1 MLKRILAM
9 VLSVVMVLSL
19 LPTGVV
25 LAEGTEHIH
34 CMCGKTTTKDATCAD
49 CGTKGVVWTGIEAM
63 SAVTA
68 PGNYYLKKNVTADP
82 VEYTSGEYA
91 FCLCGNEMHAG
102 SQGKRIFSVKNAG
115 TKLTITDCGTTGTIT
130 GVTGT
135 TGTGSLLRVG
145 SGAEFNLYGGAITGN
160 TGVANKNGLILV
172 AETGVFN
179 MYGGEI
185 SNNEAGR
192 GGAIYV
198 QDAGSVARLLGG
210 VITGNTGLNAAG
222 AMAGGGGVYGMKG
235 LVELGA
241 TIQIY
246 GNLDQD
252 TTRNSDMHIRNDQGC
267 KVQLSATKPLAHG
280 AKVNYGMEPAGN
292 EANNYGI
299 TVSAAP
305 ADWSSSWVRYNGT
318 KLAIN
323 GTKLTLDTTPDHI
336 HCMCGKETTDG
347 VTCTDCGT
355 KAVEWIGTKTMPTTE
370 GHYYLTETVKTDK
383 VEVKANVSLCLHDKN
398 LESKAGNTVVKTMP
412 GYRLDITACG
422 SNPGSITGSTT
433 AYPVEVQVNSSV
445 TLWNGKITGNTYTGN
460 GIVFIAQGTATLP
473 GGTFTMYGGEIS
485 DNDVGRGAVFTAIP
499 ANATNKT
506 ATVRLLGG
514 KITGN
519 QGLNTA
525 ANTGGGAGVY
535 ALTPVEIGGTV
546 QIYGN
551 TAMINANDIYL
562 RNDGTFT
569 GKLLVS
575 TEKPLADGAN
585 VNYGLKT
592 AETDT
597 TNLKSITGTPA
608 NWSNQWVKLGA
619 DKVGYQNGKFLID
632 NSVPAEHIHCFCGA
646 ETTLDATCAK
656 CGNKAVK
663 WTGTDKL
670 PAKDQPGYYFLT
682 GDVSTGEVNYGTA
695 GAFGICLDGHA
706 LKSEAGSQILEL
718 YQGVTMDITDCKTT
732 GTITG
737 ATGKTTYGSTM
748 RVNKGAVLTLWNGH
762 VTQNT
767 ASDEGIIYVDGSDN
781 TSVAGGTFIMHG
793 GKISGNT
800 SRRGAVY
807 GVSTGNPGPVI
818 KILGGE
824 ITGNTGTGTGAR
836 KGGAG
841 VYSFFPVEVG
851 GTAKIYGN
859 TAKEGPADLYVRNDL
874 NTTTNVPYTGRII
887 VSAEKPLASGA
898 NIQYALATAE
908 ADDTDLKYISGTPAS
923 WDKTWVTYAGD
934 AVDFANG
941 KFFTKAPAPVL
952 SNHIHCMCGA
962 EKTLDAT
969 CASCGTKA
977 VRWDGTNTLPTADG
991 FYYLTETVKTDK
1003 VTLSGKVSLCLHEY
1017 DLESKTGS
1025 AIVSL
1030 ESGSELTITDCTG
1043 TANSITGVT
1052 SGTVVSVQKNAAF
1065 TLWNGKITG
1074 NTYTSNGTVWVAKG
1088 DATVKGGTFTMYGGE
1103 ISNNTTNR
1111 GAVFA
1116 DIPTDATHKT
1126 ATIRLLGGVITG
1138 NTGTNDKT
1146 GMGGGAGVYALSPVE
1161 IGGTVKIYGND
1172 AKVNADDVYL
1182 RNDSFYTGSLVVS
1195 TEKPLADGASIFY
1208 GLSVAESDTN
1218 DLKSISGTPAVW
1230 NENWVTLNDKAVS
1243 YENGKFFIRKVYTH
1257 IHCLC
1262 GAETTLDA
1270 TCAKCGNKAV
1280 GWDGIDKL
1288 PAADQSG
1295 YFYLTGDVA
1304 TTAVNYTGNKTVSIC
1319 LDGHQLKTSTGYKI
1333 LDVAGGTTV
1342 NLTDCKTT
1350 GTITGSTKGT
1360 YGNCMRVNKGSTL
1373 VLWNGTITG
1382 NTASDDG
1389 NIYVDG
1395 SDDANVPGG
1404 TFIMYGG
1411 KITGNTARRGQV
1423 YGVSTGKNGPVI
1435 KILGGEI
1442 TGNTGTG
1449 TGSTKGGAGVYSFY
1463 PVEVGGT
1470 AKIYGNTAK
1479 EGPADLYVRNDG
1491 TFTGKIVVS
1500 DEKPLVSGANVNYG
1514 VFTAEAD
1521 PMNLKYITGTPAA
1534 WNMEWVKYEGVK
1546 VGYEDGRFYTKYAMD
1561 YADHKH
1567 DDVKWLRVTQDNDQ
1581 LPNGDG
1587 YYVLDGD
1594 VKLDKLIVIGKDV
1607 HVRLCLNGHTLTA
1620 ADKSAHFDVQ
1630 AGGKLTVCDC
1640 TAKTVNCVYTAGKI
1654 TGGNGKSG
1662 GSLRLRAGAEMKL
1675 IDGIFTGNKNAEGG
1689 NGGVIYADAGAKLVM
1704 TGGMMCGNSG
1714 AMGGAIRLGAPN
1726 VDGPFPVLILEGGS
1740 ICHNE
1745 STNLGGGI
1753 YAAGGADIQLK
1764 GGVIANNKA
1773 AQGGGG
1779 IAVNSQGLKGTTL
1792 VTVPTTITLTG
1803 TTIENNEA
1811 TTWGGNV
1818 YVKNATVLNMSGGVI
1833 SGGSS
1838 KVGAGILME
1847 NKDTTLNLTGG
1858 KITGNKAG
1866 TAGSGGVY
1874 ASNNTVVNMTG
1885 GEISN
1890 NTAEGG
1896 CGGMTIY
1903 GAKGTLT
1910 GGTISGNT
1918 TKGSG
1923 GGLSLMGSEVY
1934 LGKVI
1939 ITGNTTS
1946 GSGGG
1951 LYVARA
1957 GSICSD
1963 VTIDGTQIT
1972 NNTCKSSGGGL
1983 FLYMNGNKVT
1993 MKDGLFQGNQAAD
2006 GGGVVAQ
2013 REVTFTMEGGQIKN
2027 NKSVNS
2033 GGGYYASIDSIFI
2046 MNGGK
2051 ISGNY
2056 AGRNGGGVYC
2066 LRSKVTLKGGTVE
2079 SNTAKTTAGGVYM
2092 SGANAT
2098 LCGTRITSN
2107 KALEG
2112 SGGGVFVQATTGK
2125 VDGVTKTFP
2134 AKVIMTGGSIT
2145 YNTTPKAAGGL
2156 LLQKENTV
2164 FELRGGSIS
2173 NNTATKFAGGVY
2185 VGKDSTFNMYGGSI
2199 ANNATEIDVA
2209 GGIRVDNGIAN
2220 LVGGEIRGNKT
2231 TRSAGGLLCAGAD
2244 AKIHLGAVK
2253 IYENEAKVGAGIVA
2267 QGKSQLIAEGTE
2279 IYRNVATQDGGGV
2292 YVYSYTNPILKN
2304 CKIYENTAGNNGGGL
2319 WTWAT
2324 SDTTTENCEFTNNTA
2339 AQQGGAAWTRADA
2352 LIFNGGVFTGNK
2364 AENDKGGAIFAGLM
2378 GAVTARE
2385 VPCVHLNNAVFRDNE
2400 AKGQGGAVYM
2410 SVGAE
2415 VHMDTVEFTNNRSN
2429 AEGGALWVKDETT
2442 LRNVTVTGNI
2452 SGGEGF
2458 AAYLADGEYDGESF
2472 FYGLMTISGDMKVY
2486 DNQGGDMYLGN
2497 QTPMVIAQEGLGK
2510 DTKIQLTLHSGY
2522 VTQWVWGNY
2531 NYEGGDRNY
2540 TITYGDRS
2548 VTDPEEIP
2556 ATDASVDSGSDS
2568 GAGNTVLYIAVGAF
2582 AVAVIAVVVLL
2593 LLKKKKAAP
2602 AAKE

>member
-19 LPTGVV
+19 LPTGV

-34 CMCGKTTTKDATCAD
+34 CMCGKTTTKDATCAS

-102 SQGKRIFSVKNAG
+102 SQGKRIFGVKNA
-115 TKLTITDCGTTGTIT
+115 KLTITDCGTTGTIT
-130 GVTGT
+130 GVTGAT
-135 TGTGSLLRVG
+135 TPGSLMRVG
-145 SGAEFNLYGGAITGN
+145 AGAEFNLYGGTITGN
-160 TGVANKNGLILV
+160 TDADNKKFNGMILV
-172 AETGVFN
+172 AETGTFN

-185 SNNEAGR
+185 SNNESGR
-192 GGAIYV
+192 GAIYV

-210 VITGNTGLNAAG
+210 VITGNTGKNAAG

-235 LVELGA
+235 TVELGG

-246 GNLDQD
+246 GNIDQD

-267 KVQLSATKPLAHG
+267 KLQLSATKPLEHG
-280 AKVNYGMEPAGN
+280 AKVNYGVAPDGT

-305 ADWSSSWVRYNGT
+305 ANWSSSWVRYNGT

-336 HCMCGKETTDG
+336 HCQCGKETTDG
-347 VTCTDCGT
+347 ATCADCGT

-383 VEVKANVSLCLHDKN
+383 VELKANVSLCLHDKN
-398 LESKAGNTVVKTMP
+398 LESKAGDTIVKTMP
-412 GYRLDITACG
+412 GYSLDITACG

-433 AYPVEVQVNSSV
+433 AYPVEVQVNSAF

-460 GIVFIAQGTATLP
+460 GIVFIAQGTASLP

-485 DNDVGRGAVFTAIP
+485 GNNVGRGAVFTAIP
-499 ANATNKT
+499 ANATNKI

-519 QGLNTA
+519 QGLNTS

-551 TAMINANDIYL
+551 DAEINTDDIYL

-569 GKLLVS
+569 GKLVVS

-592 AETDT
+592 AESDT
-597 TNLKSITGTPA
+597 TDLKSITGTPA

-619 DKVGYQNGKFLID
+619 DKVGYKDGKFLID

-682 GDVSTGEVNYGTA
+682 GNVSTGEVNYGTS
-695 GAFGICLDGHA
+695 GAFGICLAGHE
-706 LKSEAGSQILEL
+706 LKSEAGSQIFEL
-718 YQGVTMDITDCKTT
+718 FNGVTMDITDCKTT

-737 ATGKTTYGSTM
+737 VTGKSTYGSAM
-748 RVNKGAVLTLWNGH
+748 RANKGAVLTLWNGH
-762 VTQNT
+762 ITGNT
-767 ASDEGIIYVDGSDN
+767 ANDEGIIYVDGSDN
-781 TSVAGGTFIMHG
+781 TSVAGGTFIMYG

-800 SRRGAVY
+800 TRRGAVY

-841 VYSFFPVEVG
+841 VYSFYPVEIG
-851 GTAKIYGN
+851 GNAKIYGN
-859 TAKEGPADLYVRNDL
+859 TAAEGPADLYVRNDL
-874 NTTTNVPYTGRII
+874 NTTTNTPYTGRII

-898 NIQYALATAE
+898 NIQYALAAAE
-908 ADDTDLKYISGTPAS
+908 ADDTDLQYITGNPAS
-923 WDKTWVTYAGD
+923 WDKTWVTYAGE

-941 KFFTKAPAPVL
+941 KFFTKVPAPVL

-977 VRWDGTNTLPTADG
+977 VRWNGTNAVPTTDG
-991 FYYLTETVKTDK
+991 YYYLTETVKTDN
-1003 VTLSGKVSLCLHEY
+1003 VTLSGNVSLCLHEY
-1017 DLESKTGS
+1017 DLESKAGKTI
-1025 AIVSL
+1025 AVV
-1030 ESGSELTITDCTG
+1030 ESGGALAITDCTG
-1043 TANSITGVT
+1043 TANSITGVA
-1052 SGTVVSVQKNAAF
+1052 SGMVVEVQKNAAF

-1074 NTYTSNGTVWVAKG
+1074 NTNTGNGIVWVAQG
-1088 DATVKGGTFTMYGGE
+1088 DATLPGGTFVMYGGE
-1103 ISNNTTNR
+1103 ISGNTTAR
-1111 GAVFA
+1111 GAVFTG
-1116 DIPTDATHKT
+1116 IPANATNKT
-1126 ATIRLLGGVITG
+1126 AIIRLLGGKITG
-1138 NTGTNDKT
+1138 NTGTNT
-1146 GMGGGAGVYALSPVE
+1146 AAGMGGGAGVYALSPVE
-1161 IGGTVKIYGND
+1161 IGGTVQITGNN
-1172 AKVNADDVYL
+1172 AKVNADDIYL
-1182 RNDSFYTGSLVVS
+1182 RNDGTFTGSLVIS
-1195 TEKPLADGASIFY
+1195 TEKPLADGASVSY
-1208 GLSVAESDTN
+1208 GLSTAETDWS

-1230 NENWVTLNDKAVS
+1230 DENWVSYDGNAVG
-1243 YENGKFFIRKVYTH
+1243 YANGKFFARKTYTH

-1319 LDGHQLKTSTGYKI
+1319 LDGHELKTSTGYKV

-1395 SDDANVPGG
+1395 SDDAAVAGG

-1423 YGVSTGKNGPVI
+1423 YGVSTGKSAPII

-1442 TGNTGTG
+1442 TDNTGTG
-1449 TGSTKGGAGVYSFY
+1449 TGNTKGGAGVYSFY
-1463 PVEVGGT
+1463 PVEIGGN
-1470 AKIYGNTAK
+1470 AKIYGNTAA

-1491 TFTGKIVVS
+1491 AFAGKIVVS

-1514 VFTAEAD
+1514 VSAPEAD
-1521 PMNLKYITGTPAA
+1521 PINLKYITGTPAA

-1567 DDVKWLRVTQDNDQ
+1567 DDVKWLRVTQDNGQ
-1581 LPNGDG
+1581 LPTGDG

-1594 VKLDKLIVIGKDV
+1594 VKLDKLIIIGKDV

-1620 ADKSAHFDVQ
+1620 ADKSAHFEVQ
-1630 AGGKLTVCDC
+1630 DGGMLTICDC
-1640 TAKTVNCVYTAGKI
+1640 TAKTVNGVYIAGKI

-1662 GSLRLRAGAEMKL
+1662 GSLRLRPGAQLKL

-1689 NGGVIYADAGAKLVM
+1689 NGGVVYADAGAKLVM
-1704 TGGMMCGNSG
+1704 TGGMMCGNTG

-1745 STNLGGGI
+1745 SVNMGGGV

-1792 VTVPTTITLTG
+1792 VTVPTTITLAG

-1818 YVKNATVLNMSGGVI
+1818 YVKTGTVLNMSGGIV

-1838 KVGAGILME
+1838 KVGAGILLE
-1847 NKDTTLNLTGG
+1847 SKGTTLNLSGG

-1866 TAGSGGVY
+1866 TAGAGGVY
-1874 ASNNTVVNMTG
+1874 ASNNTTVNMTG
-1885 GEISN
+1885 GEISG
-1890 NTAEGG
+1890 NTAEAGP
-1896 CGGMTIY
+1896 GGMTIY
-1903 GAKGTLT
+1903 AATGNLT
-1910 GGTISGNT
+1910 GGVISGNT
-1918 TKGSG
+1918 TTGSG
-1923 GGLSLMGSEVY
+1923 GGLSIAGSNVH
-1934 LGKVI
+1934 LGK
-1939 ITGNTTS
+1939 ITITDNVTT

-1951 LYVARA
+1951 VYVSRA
-1957 GSICSD
+1957 GSICSE
-1963 VTIDGTQIT
+1963 VVIDGAQIT
-1972 NNTCKSSGGGL
+1972 KNTCKSSGGGI
-1983 FLYMNGNKVT
+1983 FLYMNGNKLT
-1993 MKDGLFQGNQAAD
+1993 MESGLIAGNQAES
-2006 GGGVVAQ
+2006 GGGLLTQ
-2013 REVTFTMEGGQIKN
+2013 REVTFTMNGGEIRD
-2027 NKSVNS
+2027 NKANGN
-2033 GGGYYASIDSIFI
+2033 GGAYYASIDSTFV

-2051 ISGNY
+2051 ITGNY
-2056 AGRNGGGVYC
+2056 AGRNGGGVYG
-2066 LRSKVTLKGGTVE
+2066 LRSTMTLKGGSIE
-2079 SNTAKTTAGGVYM
+2079 RNTAKTSAGGAYI
-2092 SGANAT
+2092 SGAKAT
-2098 LCGTRITSN
+2098 LSGTRVTSN

-2112 SGGGVFVQATTGK
+2112 SGGGVMVISTTQK
-2125 VDGVTKTFP
+2125 VDGVSTRFP
-2134 AKVIMTGGSIT
+2134 AKLTMTGGSIS
-2145 YNTTPKAAGGL
+2145 YNTTPKAGAGL
-2156 LLQKENTV
+2156 LLQSKDTV
-2164 FELRGGSIS
+2164 VDMRGGTIA
-2173 NNTATKFAGGVY
+2173 NNTATKFAAGVY
-2185 VGKDSTFNMYGGSI
+2185 VGKDSAFNMYGGSV
-2199 ANNATEIDVA
+2199 ANNVSEADAGGGIRIDGGISNLMGGSVYGNKAAKSA
-2209 GGIRVDNGIAN
+2209 GGIMC
-2220 LVGGEIRGNKT
+2220 GGATGKVQI
-2231 TRSAGGLLCAGAD
+2231 GA
-2244 AKIHLGAVK
+2244 IK
-2253 IYENEAKVGAGIVA
+2253 IYENEAKVGAGLVA
-2267 QGKSQLIAEGTE
+2267 QGRCEVTVDGAE
-2279 IYRNVATQDGGGV
+2279 IYHNAATQDAGGV
-2292 YVYSYTNPILKN
+2292 YLSTYTTLTLKN
-2304 CKIYENTAGNNGGGL
+2304 TKIYENTAVVNGGGA
-2319 WTWAT
+2319 WNWAT
-2324 SDTTTENCEFTNNTA
+2324 STLILEDCEFTDNTA
-2339 AQQGGAAWTRADA
+2339 GSQGGAAWTRGDA
-2352 LIFNGGVFTGNK
+2352 LFATNCTFTGNK
-2364 AENDKGGAIFAGLM
+2364 AEKDKGGALFAGMM
-2378 GAVTARE
+2378 GSATPRD
-2385 VPCVHLNNAVFRDNE
+2385 VPCVHLNNSVFRDNE
-2400 AKGQGGAVYM
+2400 AKSQGGAVYI
-2410 SVGAE
+2410 SAGAE
-2415 VHMDTVEFTNNRSN
+2415 LHMDTVEFIENRAV
-2429 AEGGALWVKDETT
+2429 AEGGAFWAKDE
-2442 LRNVTVTGNI
+2442 VTMRSIKATGNT

-2458 AAYLADGEYDGESF
+2458 AVYLADSEFDGVSF
-2472 FYGLMTISGDMKVY
+2472 FYGLMKISGDMQVY
-2486 DNQGGDMYLGN
+2486 DNKGGDMYLGN
-2497 QTPMVIAQEGLGK
+2497 QTPMVIDDEGLGK
-2510 DTKIQLTLHSGY
+2510 DAKIQLTLHSGY

-2531 NYEGGDRNY
+2531 NYEGGDQNY

-2548 VTDPEEIP
+2548 VTDPEIIP
-2556 ATDASVDSGSDS
+2556 ATDASADTDSGSD
-2568 GAGNTVLYIAVGAF
+2568 AGNTVLYIGVGVF
-2582 AVAVIAVVVLL
+2582 AVAVAAVVVLL
-2593 LLKKKKAAP
+2593 ILKKKKAAP
-2602 AAKE
+2602 AAKD